1 MPFLYFLQELRNPVL
16 DAIFSVVTLC
26 GEETV
31 FMALGM
37 IVFWCVNKYQG
48 YYLLSVGFVGTLLNQ
63 FLKML
68 FRIPRPW
75 VKDPSFPIVE
85 SAREAATGYS
95 FPSGHTQSS
104 VGLFGG
110 LARWNKH
117 TILRIVTIALCVLV
131 PLSRL
136 YLGVHTPADVLVSIG
151 IALTLIFVAYPL
163 FMRAASTPKLM
174 YGIIFTM
181 TAMMLAYLAFICL
194 YEFPAS
200 VYAPEN
206 IHNLY
211 SAQKNGFTL
220 TGCVLGLIFV
230 YTVDLKWTHFET
242 KAVLWAQILKAVGG
256 IALVLAA
263 KELLRFPLDAILPAD
278 SWARMLRYFLM
289 VIVGGVLWPMTF
301 QFFAKL
307 GNHNEQQSEVTHRE
321 L

>member
-16 DAIFSVVTLC
+16 DAIFSVITLC
-26 GEETV
+26 GEETI
-31 FMALGM
+31 FMAVGM
-37 IVFWCVNKYQG
+37 IVFWCVSKYQG

-110 LARWNKH
+110 LARWNKELW
-117 TILRIVTIALCVLV
+117 LRIAMIALCVLV
-131 PLSRL
+131 PLSRM
-136 YLGVHTPADVLVSIG
+136 YLGVHTPADVLVSIV
-151 IALTLIFVAYPL
+151 IAFVLIFVAHPL
-163 FMRAASTPKLM
+163 SQKAEHSPKLM

-181 TAMMLAYLAFICL
+181 TAMMLAYLCFITL

-200 VYAPEN
+200 VYLPEN
-206 IHNLY
+206 IHNLH

-220 TGCVLGLIFV
+220 MGCVLGLIVV

-242 KAVLWAQILKAVGG
+242 KAVWWAQLLKAVGG
-256 IALVLAA
+256 LALVLAA

-278 SWARMLRYFLM
+278 SWARLLRYFLM

-301 QFFAKL
+301 RYFAKL
-307 GNHNEQQSEVTHRE
+307 GKKTTTK
-321 L
+321 